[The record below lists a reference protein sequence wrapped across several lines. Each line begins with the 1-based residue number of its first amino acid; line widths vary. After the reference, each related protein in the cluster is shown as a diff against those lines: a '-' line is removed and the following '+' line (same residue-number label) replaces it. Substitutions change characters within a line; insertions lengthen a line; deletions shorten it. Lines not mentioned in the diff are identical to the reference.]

1 MVQIA
6 AYFEVLYPL
15 FFLRVFSGSGYLN
28 SKSQENPVI
37 NERSATARTDLRL
50 RVFFHA
56 QWHEMPLGPWLF
68 SLPELRPVKGLRPL
82 RGAHFA
88 RP

>member
-6 AYFEVLYPL
+6 AYFEVLYPP
-15 FFLRVFSGSGYLN
+15 FFLRVFFGSGYLN
-28 SKSQENPVI
+28 SKSRGNQALK
-37 NERSATARTDLRL
+37 ERAVTL
-50 RVFFHA
+50 RVDFLAEVFLHD
-56 QWHEMPLGPWLF
+56 QWHEMPLGPRLF